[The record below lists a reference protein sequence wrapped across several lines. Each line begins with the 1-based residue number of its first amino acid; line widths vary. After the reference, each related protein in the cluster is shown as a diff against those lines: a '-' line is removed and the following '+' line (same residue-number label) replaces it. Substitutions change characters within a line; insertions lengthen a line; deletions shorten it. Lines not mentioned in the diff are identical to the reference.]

1 MRKIFCFSVIYFF
14 ISVFYCNA
22 AEDPASVF
30 KSVNWLHG
38 PNTAYLGPYAEIKI
52 SPGYMFANGNDT
64 RRLLEATQ
72 NIPSGKE
79 LGLVGTQDLS
89 YFIVFSFDDT
99 GHINDNEKDD
109 LNADTILNQ
118 FKKNSVESNRERQ
131 KRGWGARDIVGW
143 AIPPRYNLANN
154 NLEWAIKYKDSKG
167 QEIIN
172 FSTRYLGRTGVMK
185 AILVSDPTELSSVLP
200 KYESIMSGFNFSQG
214 NRYAEFVKGDKVAEY
229 GLSALIVGG
238 AAAAAVKSGFGK
250 YIGKFIIGIGVV
262 ILASVQ
268 STIKCRIK
276 TP

>member
-1 MRKIFCFSVIYFF
+1 
-14 ISVFYCNA
+14 
-22 AEDPASVF
+22 
-30 KSVNWLHG
+30 
-38 PNTAYLGPYAEIKI
+38 
-52 SPGYMFANGNDT
+52 MFANGNDT

-262 ILASVQ
+262 ILAS
-268 STIKCRIK
+268 IKSAFKKIGDFFK
-276 TP
+276 KNK